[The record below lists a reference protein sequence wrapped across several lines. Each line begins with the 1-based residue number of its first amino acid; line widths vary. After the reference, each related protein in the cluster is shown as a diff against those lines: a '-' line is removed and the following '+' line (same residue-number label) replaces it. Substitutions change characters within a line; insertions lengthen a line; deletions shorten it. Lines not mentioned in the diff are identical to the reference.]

1 MIGSPTDNGGE
12 LTIGRPMDAEAEVIA
27 QLFLPLM
34 GPLPSG
40 RPLVVGHLAQS
51 LDGYIARMDGESHW
65 ISGSED
71 LDHTHRLRAF
81 CDAVLVGAKTVSSD
95 DCRLT
100 VRRCSG
106 EHPLRV
112 VLDPSGRLD
121 SEQAIF
127 QQVDG
132 SVLHVVSDELDV
144 RSDVE
149 RLLIPAEGGQF
160 DLPTLLAEL
169 HTRGV
174 RRLFIEGGGV
184 TLTRFLT
191 AGLLDRLHLA
201 VAPVLLGQGR
211 PGFAAPFGGA
221 LSESPRPGV
230 TVTPLGDDWLFDC
243 DFGAMG

>member
-1 MIGSPTDNGGE
+1 MVGALAHDGNAW
-12 LTIGRPMDAEAEVIA
+12 TIGQPMDAEAEFMA

-34 GPLPSG
+34 GPLPAD

-51 LDGYIARMDGESHW
+51 LDGYIARVDGESHW

-71 LDHTHRLRAF
+71 LDHTHRLRAL
-81 CDAVLVGAKTVSSD
+81 CDAVLVGAKTVSTD

-121 SEQAIF
+121 PDRAIF
-127 QQVDG
+127 QQSRG
-132 SVLHVVSDELDV
+132 SVLHVVSDETGV
-144 RSDVE
+144 RSNVE
-149 RLLIPAEGGQF
+149 RLLVPAEGGQF
-160 DLPTLLAEL
+160 ELHTLLAEL
-169 HTRGV
+169 HTRGI

-191 AGLLDRLHLA
+191 AGLLDRLHLT

-211 PGFAAPFGGA
+211 PGFAAPFGGT
-221 LSESPRPGV
+221 LSESPRPRV

-243 DFGAMG
+243 DFGATE